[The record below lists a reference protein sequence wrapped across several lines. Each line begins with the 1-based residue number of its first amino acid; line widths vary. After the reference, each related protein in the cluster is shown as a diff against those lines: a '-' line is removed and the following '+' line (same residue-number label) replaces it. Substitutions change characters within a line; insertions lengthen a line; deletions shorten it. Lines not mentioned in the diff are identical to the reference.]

1 MSPSADDTR
10 VNLCCPHV
18 SEVQAGPQGVDDV
31 LGEVRVVRVPHQ
43 ADGDDLGAVEEDA
56 SHPQLLTAL
65 TLKRKRRSSERR
77 TAECELVTRGQKV
90 SYGTVPQV
98 AHAGVPQQLA
108 EHPWSGLLPRLQH
121 LHSLVTEEEEE
132 EELCVT

>member
-1 MSPSADDTR
+1 MSPYADDTR

-65 TLKRKRRSSERR
+65 TLKRKRKRRSSERR

-90 SYGTVPQV
+90 SYGAVPQV

-108 EHPWSGLLPRLQH
+108 KHPRSGLLPRLQH
-121 LHSLVTEEEEE
+121 LNRLVTEE

>member
-1 MSPSADDTR
+1 M
-10 VNLCCPHV
+10 
-18 SEVQAGPQGVDDV
+18 DDV
-31 LGEVRVVRVPHQ
+31 LCEVRVVRVPHQ

-77 TAECELVTRGQKV
+77 TTECELVTRGQKA

-108 EHPWSGLLPRLQH
+108 EHPRSGLLPRLQH
-121 LHSLVTEEEEE
+121 LHRLVTEEE